1 MVKNHISSGNKHR
14 DAKARLARKEARE
27 RDIAQSLVAHNKEE
41 QPAGTSVSM
50 AERVYRVK
58 VVENSSNPIGLFSL
72 FFDDEVID
80 FIVRETNLYV
90 QQCLAETMK
99 TWSTNAEEIRAYI
112 GVNILMGIVHLPE
125 IRDYWAKD
133 EKLHYSP
140 IASRMSRS
148 RFEDIVRYLHFADN
162 SSLPSRGEEGYYRLQ
177 KVQPIITAMKQRCTS
192 LYQPNAQNSIDE
204 AMIPFKGTCTTQSYY
219 QATIH
224 FLTTWGRVSGQGYVP
239 HT

>member
-1 MVKNHISSGNKHR
+1 MEYSPVT
-14 DAKARLARKEARE
+14 
-27 RDIAQSLVAHNKEE
+27 VAPFMGETG
-41 QPAGTSVSM
+41 PAVPI
-50 AERVYRVK
+50 
-58 VVENSSNPIGLFSL
+58 SSNPIELFSL

-80 FIVRETNLYV
+80 FIVRETNLYA
-90 QQCLAETMK
+90 QQCLAETTK
-99 TWSTNAEEIRAYI
+99 TWSTNAAEIRAYI
-112 GVNILMGIVHLPE
+112 GFNILMGIVRLPE

-140 IASRMSRS
+140 IASRISRS

-162 SSLPSRGEEGYYRLQ
+162 SSLPSRGEEGYHRLQ

-219 QATIH
+219 
-224 FLTTWGRVSGQGYVP
+224 Y
-239 HT
+239 